1 MTWLLDTVTISELRK
16 AQRTHPS
23 VAAWYL
29 SVPVDTCWLSVI
41 TITEIHLGALRVK
54 KRDPVFS
61 SRLEAWCRN
70 SVIPAFEGRII
81 PIDLA
86 VASLTAE
93 YRDIGLSGNDSLI
106 AATARVHGLT
116 LATRNTSDF
125 TETGI
130 SLVNPWEFGK

>member
-1 MTWLLDTVTISELRK
+1 MSWLLDTVTISELRK
-16 AQRTHPS
+16 AQRTQPS

-29 SVPVDTCWLSVI
+29 SVPVDRCWLSVI
-41 TITEIHLGALRVK
+41 TITEIHLGTLRVK

-81 PIDLA
+81 AIDLA

-93 YRDIGLSGNDSLI
+93 YRDMGLSANDSLI
-106 AATARVHGLT
+106 AATARVHGMT
-116 LATRNTSDF
+116 LATRNTADF
-125 TETGI
+125 EATGI
-130 SLVNPWEFGK
+130 PLFNPWKFEI